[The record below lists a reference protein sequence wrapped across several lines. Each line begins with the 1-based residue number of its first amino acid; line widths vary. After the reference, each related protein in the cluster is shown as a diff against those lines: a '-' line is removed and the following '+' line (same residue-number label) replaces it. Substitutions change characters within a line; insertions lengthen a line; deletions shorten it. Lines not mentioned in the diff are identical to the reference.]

1 MEPGESSWVGGER
14 SWNGI
19 FTNLG
24 NFTIGEHEFK
34 KEYYIPQ
41 MWKVCYG
48 PWGTFPE
55 PEECVLSVGECVLGV
70 GECVLVVE

>member
-34 KEYYIPQ
+34 RNT
-41 MWKVCYG
+41 
-48 PWGTFPE
+48 TFPKCGK
-55 PEECVLSVGECVLGV
+55 CVMGLGEHSPNQRNVF
-70 GECVLVVE
+70 